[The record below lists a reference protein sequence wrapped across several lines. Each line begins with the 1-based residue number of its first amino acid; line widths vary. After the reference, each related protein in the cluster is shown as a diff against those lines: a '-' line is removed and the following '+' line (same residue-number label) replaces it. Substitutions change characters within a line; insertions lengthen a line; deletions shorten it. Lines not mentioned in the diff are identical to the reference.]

1 MKQIIQKNFNGI
13 DNLEIVE
20 TTNIKKSPF
29 SAIIKTKYIPIL
41 PWDWMGEEGRLQG
54 IHPVQLPTT
63 IGYSFS
69 GIVQEVGSLRNQ
81 KLVGQAVFGANP
93 GGTASEVINSQ
104 IPPIIFPV
112 PKGVSLP
119 QAATIIGGADT
130 AWHAINDIL
139 HVSTN
144 DHVLIIGASGGV
156 GQYLVQLA
164 KLQHATITGM
174 ASKKSQ
180 KFVQKLGIDE
190 FIAYDENLHVSLKTL
205 GNVTKIIDAVG
216 NAEILTEVLQRLNDV
231 EVLSLSQTSFTA
243 PKINQHFQF
252 SNGRIAL
259 KNYSYLASLIGNGEL
274 TAYVHRIFP
283 FEEVVKAQKMTKM
296 GHSQG
301 RSLLSFNED

>member
-1 MKQIIQKNFNGI
+1 MKQIIQKSFNGI
-13 DNLEIVE
+13 DDLKIVE
-20 TTNIKKSPF
+20 ATNIKKSPF
-29 SAIIKTKYIPIL
+29 SAIIKTKYIPVL

-69 GIVQEVGSLRNQ
+69 GIVQEVASLRNR

-104 IPPIIFPV
+104 IPPIIFPI

-130 AWHAINDIL
+130 AWHAVNDIL
-139 HVSTN
+139 HIGIH

-164 KLQHATITGM
+164 KLQHATVTGM
-174 ASKKSQ
+174 ASKESQ

-216 NAEILTEVLQRLNDV
+216 NTEILNEVLQRLNDV
-231 EVLSLSQTSFTA
+231 EVLSLSQTSFTV

-252 SNGRIAL
+252 NNGRIAL
-259 KNYSYLASLIGNGEL
+259 KNYAHLANLIESGEL
-274 TAYVHRIFP
+274 TAYVQRIFP
-283 FEEVVKAQKMTKM
+283 FEGVVKAQKITKM

>member
-1 MKQIIQKNFNGI
+1 MKQIIQKSFNGI
-13 DNLEIVE
+13 DDLKIVE
-20 TTNIKKSPF
+20 ATNIKKSPF
-29 SAIIKTKYIPIL
+29 SAIIKTKYIPVL

-69 GIVQEVGSLRNQ
+69 GIVQEVGSLRNR

-93 GGTASEVINSQ
+93 GGTASEAINSQ
-104 IPPIIFPV
+104 IPPIIFPI

-130 AWHAINDIL
+130 AWHAVNDIL
-139 HVSTN
+139 HIGIH

-164 KLQHATITGM
+164 KLQHATVTGM
-174 ASKKSQ
+174 ASKESQ

-216 NAEILTEVLQRLNDV
+216 NTEILNEVLQRLNDV
-231 EVLSLSQTSFTA
+231 EVLSLSQTSFTV

-252 SNGRIAL
+252 NNGRIAL
-259 KNYSYLASLIGNGEL
+259 KNYAHLANLIESGEL
-274 TAYVHRIFP
+274 TAYVQRIFP
-283 FEEVVKAQKMTKM
+283 FEEVVKAQRITKM
-296 GHSQG
+296 GHSKG